1 MQPLISTAELAA
13 RLNDDKLRIF
23 DCTTFLHPLP
33 EVGKFR
39 IESGRKAYSEAGH
52 IPGAALIELQ
62 EDLSDPASD
71 LRFTALAPSDL
82 LRAFKAKGVGDDN
95 DVVLY
100 AGGDQWWATRVW
112 WLLRT
117 IGVDRAALLDGGFK
131 KWCAEGRPLSTAT
144 SSYPAAANLT
154 LRERD
159 GLLTDKD
166 GVRQALESP
175 AAVVVNCLREEL
187 HKGTAPY
194 HYGRPGRIAG
204 SVNVPAAALFAPDG
218 TFKPTAELRA
228 LFAARGIEPGG
239 DRKIVAYC
247 GGGIAATGDAF
258 ALTALLGHDD
268 VSVYDASLQEW
279 AADPRLPM
287 SVG

>member
-1 MQPLISTAELAA
+1 MHPLISTAELAA
-13 RLNDDKLRIF
+13 RLSDDKLRIF

-33 EVGKFR
+33 EAGKFR
-39 IESGRKAYSEAGH
+39 IESGRKAYGEAGH

-62 EDLSDPASD
+62 EDLSDPASN
-71 LRFTALAPSDL
+71 LRFTALAPVDL
-82 LRAFKAKGVGDDN
+82 VRAFKAKGVGDDN

-117 IGVDRAALLDGGFK
+117 IGFDRAALLDGGFK
-131 KWCAEGRPLSTAT
+131 KWRAEGRPQTTAA
-144 SSYPAAANLT
+144 SAYPAAASLT
-154 LRERD
+154 LKARD

-175 AAVVVNCLREEL
+175 QAVVVNCLREEQ

-218 TFKPTAELRA
+218 TFKPPAELRA

-239 DRKIVAYC
+239 RKIVAYC